1 MAGMPSAQKEITI
14 GISGHS
20 SHSKSV
26 RAVMR
31 QIEREGHRSIFL
43 SSKAPNM
50 KAAIQ
55 QTMASID
62 ALILMG
68 NNLDIDPK
76 EYMHRYPADDPKASR
91 HPMTRSELDMPATAA
106 RARYEK
112 ALLEKAL
119 AGGMPILGICGGM
132 QRINVYCGGTLHQH
146 LPDLVGCNKHM
157 QYKQGIAPH
166 VPVVPIIIKD
176 GTMLSLIAQDIRM
189 PFCKDHP
196 AEGPKVIME
205 NSIHHQAIDRV
216 GDGLLVSAVT
226 DTVKM
231 KDGRFGYLPEAIEA
245 DPEGRYR
252 QQFLLGV
259 QWHPEFGASAI
270 GERIIRHMAQAAIAA
285 KGKRVIKSNMLKYLP
300 EDHMYYI

>member
-1 MAGMPSAQKEITI
+1 MPCLQKEITV

-20 SHSKSV
+20 LHSKSV
-26 RAVMR
+26 RAIMR
-31 QIEREGHRSIFL
+31 QIRREGHRGIFL
-43 SSKAPNM
+43 NSQTTNM
-50 KAAIQ
+50 KSLIH
-55 QTMASID
+55 QTMGAID

-76 EYMHRYPADDPKASR
+76 EYLHRYPAGDPKAII
-91 HPMTRSELDMPATAA
+91 HPMTRSELDLPASAA
-106 RARYEK
+106 RARFEK

-119 AGGMPILGICGGM
+119 GCGLPILGIWGGM
-132 QRINVYCGGTLHQH
+132 RRINVLCGGTLHQH

-157 QYKQGIAPH
+157 QNKQGIAPH

-176 GTMLSLIAQDIRM
+176 DTLLSLIAQDIRM

-196 AEGPKVIME
+196 SEGPKVIME

-216 GDGLLVSAVT
+216 GDGLRVSAVT

-245 DPEGRYR
+245 DPEGRFSG
-252 QQFLLGV
+252 QFLLGV
-259 QWHPEFGASAI
+259 QWHPEFGASDI
-270 GERIIRHMAQAAIAA
+270 GERIIRHITQAALTFRN
-285 KGKRVIKSNMLKYLP
+285 KRVIKFNALKNLP
-300 EDHMYYI
+300 DDHMYYI